1 MTFDDVNG
9 SEAGGATVDAAD
21 RGGETSI
28 LPPAGQR
35 MSATGTALLRAMDRL
50 EFVVDVET
58 RALETHHDID
68 LDETNRRKSQ
78 ILLELS
84 RLMKVVDQE
93 PMERQVIDRMSGVRQ
108 KLARN
113 QAVLELNL
121 RAMNEVAEIVAA
133 SIRAEDSDGTYNPAG
148 HLKGPAR

>member
-1 MTFDDVNG
+1 MTFDEM
-9 SEAGGATVDAAD
+9 SEAGAGSGIDDAA
-21 RGGETSI
+21 GSEGSV
-28 LPPAGQR
+28 LPPVGPR
-35 MSATGTALLRAMDRL
+35 LSATGSALLRAMDRL

-68 LDETNRRKSQ
+68 LEESNRRKSQ

-93 PMERQVIDRMSGVRQ
+93 PLESQVIDRLSSVRQ

>member
-1 MTFDDVNG
+1 MTFDEMSGAGAGGGIADAAG
-9 SEAGGATVDAAD
+9 SEG
-21 RGGETSI
+21 SI
-28 LPPAGQR
+28 LPTVGPR
-35 MSATGTALLRAMDRL
+35 LSATGSALLRAMDRL

-68 LDETNRRKSQ
+68 LEESNRRKSQ

-93 PMERQVIDRMSGVRQ
+93 PLESQVIDRLSSVRQ

-133 SIRAEDSDGTYNPAG
+133 SIRAEESDGTYQPSG
-148 HLKGPAR
+148 HVRGPAR

>member
-1 MTFDDVNG
+1 
-9 SEAGGATVDAAD
+9 
-21 RGGETSI
+21 
-28 LPPAGQR
+28 
-35 MSATGTALLRAMDRL
+35 MDRL

-68 LDETNRRKSQ
+68 LEESNRRKSQ

-93 PMERQVIDRMSGVRQ
+93 PLESQVIDRLSSVRQ
-108 KLARN
+108 ELARN

-133 SIRAEDSDGTYNPAG
+133 SIRAEESDGTYQPSG
-148 HLKGPAR
+148 HVRGPAR

>member
-1 MTFDDVNG
+1 MTFDEM
-9 SEAGGATVDAAD
+9 SEAGAGGGIADAA
-21 RGGETSI
+21 GSEGSV
-28 LPPAGQR
+28 LPPVGPR
-35 MSATGTALLRAMDRL
+35 LSATGSALLRAMDRL

-58 RALETHHDID
+58 RALETRHDID
-68 LDETNRRKSQ
+68 LEESNRRKSQ

-93 PMERQVIDRMSGVRQ
+93 PLERQVIDRLSSVRQ

-133 SIRAEDSDGTYNPAG
+133 SIRAEESDGTYQPSG
-148 HLKGPAR
+148 HVRGPAR